1 VKVLGTIKP
10 EFDNEGRVMNSEYI
24 KGSIVTLTATE
35 MRLLRA
41 IQDASDG
48 YAWDWEKVDVP
59 SGNLENRLMDKAF
72 LCIYNW
78 VIAKFAVNDFQLT
91 INKLRDRL
99 EYLESGN
106 EL

>member
-1 VKVLGTIKP
+1 VKVLGVIKP
-10 EFDNEGRVMNSEYI
+10 EFSDEGHVMNLEYME
-24 KGSIVTLTATE
+24 GSIIALTATE

-48 YAWDWEKVDVP
+48 YAWNWEMVDVP

-78 VIAKFAVNDFQLT
+78 VIAKFAINDFQLT
-91 INKLRDRL
+91 IDKLRDQL
-99 EYLESGN
+99 ECLENDN